1 LKFCILLLC
10 VVALVVLVGTLQ
22 ADSAGEHVQP
32 ESSRAVVSS
41 ELLIGETFP
50 EPISTVFILT
60 GAAAMGLWKLARHFD
75 LV

>member
-1 LKFCILLLC
+1 MRFCILLLC
-10 VVALVVLVGTLQ
+10 VVTLVVIVGPLP
-22 ADSAGEHVQP
+22 AASSGEYVRP
-32 ESSRAVVSS
+32 EPSPNVVSS